1 MWSKAQTCASLL
13 LKDIVL
19 QLSPRDCL
27 CGRVTW
33 SLAELLTHL
42 QVSDDDKGK
51 GVGPVMDQSK
61 PEGMRYMQRIVD
73 EIIAVLFDSRRQ
85 SCHGLIL
92 NRFIAVSGFKQ
103 LLVAFQHACHTL
115 FTIVREAE
123 THPAA
128 PIASGGQSVWSCCE
142 WRAACH

>member
-1 MWSKAQTCASLL
+1 MEPCSTAL
-13 LKDIVL
+13 I
-19 QLSPRDCL
+19 
-27 CGRVTW
+27 
-33 SLAELLTHL
+33 HL

-51 GVGPVMDQSK
+51 GVGPLVDQSK

-85 SCHGLIL
+85 SCHGLVL
-92 NRFIAVSGFKQ
+92 NRFIAFSGFKQ

-115 FTIVREAE
+115 FTIVTEAE
-123 THPAA
+123 TQPAA
-128 PIASGGQSVWSCCE
+128 PSAEAISGGQFVWSCCE